1 MTHEELLEIIKYATR
16 GDLLDALEIAQDE
29 ELRHLILQELLSR

>member
-1 MTHEELLEIIKYATR
+1 MAHKDIMEIIQNATR
-16 GDLLDALEIAQDE
+16 GDLLDALEEVKDE